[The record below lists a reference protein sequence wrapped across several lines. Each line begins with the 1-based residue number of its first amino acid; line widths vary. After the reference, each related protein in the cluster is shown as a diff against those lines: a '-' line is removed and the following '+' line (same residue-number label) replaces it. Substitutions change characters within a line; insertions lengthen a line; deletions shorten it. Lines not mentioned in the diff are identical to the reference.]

1 MRESEAGPTMQ
12 ILPVASIVT
21 PVERQV
27 HSLGIDHVREAD
39 MVWIA
44 EEAYNAPLP
53 PGWTEHVDANGRS
66 RTYFYNT
73 NLRESLWKHP
83 MDQEFVEIAN
93 YWRRALKDGGFW
105 DIDEELVFYFNR
117 KTEESLFDDPRHTTY
132 HSLYTRIRRQTVSSD
147 G

>member
-1 MRESEAGPTMQ
+1 
-12 ILPVASIVT
+12 
-21 PVERQV
+21 
-27 HSLGIDHVREAD
+27 

-53 PGWTEHVDANGRS
+53 PGWTEHVDANG

-105 DIDEELVFYFNR
+105 DIDEELAEMEEKIRANLANWMELYDDSGQKFYFNR

-132 HSLYTRIRRQTVSSD
+132 HSLYTRI
-147 G
+147 